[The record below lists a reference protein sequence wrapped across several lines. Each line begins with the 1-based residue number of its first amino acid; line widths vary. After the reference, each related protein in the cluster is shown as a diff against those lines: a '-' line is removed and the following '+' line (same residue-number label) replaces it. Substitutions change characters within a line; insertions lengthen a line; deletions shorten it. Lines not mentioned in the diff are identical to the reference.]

1 MKKWVRVG
9 ILLLLVSLT
18 SLVVV
23 HHLYSRIDKLTE
35 SSALHPPRAHHG
47 HALHPPR
54 AHHGHEDDL
63 LEGLQKIQRY
73 KSNLY
78 KRNEARSKMSK
89 GITLA
94 VVEEHQ
100 EGKHNR
106 R

>member
-35 SSALHPPRAHHG
+35 SSALHPP
-47 HALHPPR
+47 L

-106 R
+106 C

>member
-23 HHLYSRIDKLTE
+23 HHLYSSIDKLTE
-35 SSALHPPRAHHG
+35 SSTLN
-47 HALHPPR
+47 PPR

-78 KRNEARSKMSK
+78 KRNEAKSKMSK

-100 EGKHNR
+100 EGKHTHR
-106 R
+106 